1 MHTLTRCVRGLLVAM
16 FTVGFGA
23 ALWFGAIASASADTG
38 TGLKI
43 DLPASGGGFTASP
56 TGQLIDELKLAPGFS
71 TSGIMGVLNS
81 STAAAAMT
89 VSMNNV
95 VSSEN
100 GCTHPELAEP
110 GGCSAGPGQ
119 LAGEL
124 VFAIAVSD
132 SQGGTYT
139 AAWTGSAAQLQ
150 SGVHVTDGIAAGSAE
165 WVRLSVDLPMAAGN
179 EVQSDTFGF
188 GLRVT
193 LESNGSS
200 TSAGVGGVT
209 AARGGG
215 TAALSSGSSGLAFTG
230 VPAVLMSAAGLL
242 LVLSGVLLIVGV
254 RTAREE

>member
-1 MHTLTRCVRGLLVAM
+1 VFAVGL
-16 FTVGFGA
+16 GA
-23 ALWFGAIASASADTG
+23 TLWFGAVAPASADTG
-38 TGLKI
+38 SGLKI
-43 DLPASGGGFTASP
+43 DLPASGGGFTTNP
-56 TGQLIDELKLAPGFS
+56 TGHLIDELRLAPGLS

-89 VSMNNV
+89 VSMNDV

-124 VFAIAVSD
+124 VFDIAVSD
-132 SQGGTYT
+132 SQSGTYT
-139 AAWTGSAAQLQ
+139 SAWTGSAAQLE
-150 SGVHVTDGIAAGSAE
+150 SGVRVTDGIAAGSAE
-165 WVRLSVDLPMAAGN
+165 WVRLSVALPTTAGN

-215 TAALSSGSSGLAFTG
+215 DAALGSSAAGGLAFTG
-230 VPAVLMSAAGLL
+230 VPAMLMIAAGLL
-242 LVLSGVLLIVGV
+242 LVVSGVLLIVGI
-254 RTAREE
+254 RTRED